1 MKKIIF
7 NGHLTSEEGIV
18 DVPTFVELSICSY
31 GYKKDGEKL
40 SLAYVAGIA
49 DDDMTIIRR
58 AVEIVNFVK
67 AYGFNKADIYKLI
80 KGIKRNGA
88 DLVMLFGEKELSNL
102 IKDLKEI
109 AEDEKQLIDKLI
121 KTKPDCDE
129 MGIYRTIDVNPK
141 EKQWIEDN
149 PSKFEEI
156 ADRFNY
162 SFLIGY
168 DTSNDGEVQI
178 IYQYNSPTV
187 KNQYLKVE

>member
-1 MKKIIF
+1 M
-7 NGHLTSEEGIV
+7 
-18 DVPTFVELSICSY
+18 
-31 GYKKDGEKL
+31 
-40 SLAYVAGIA
+40 
-49 DDDMTIIRR
+49 
-58 AVEIVNFVK
+58 
-67 AYGFNKADIYKLI
+67 
-80 KGIKRNGA
+80 
-88 DLVMLFGEKELSNL
+88 
-102 IKDLKEI
+102 
-109 AEDEKQLIDKLI
+109 EKQLINKLI

-129 MGIYRTIDVNPK
+129 MGIYRTIDVNPE

-187 KNQYLKVE
+187 KTQYLGVE